1 MPSRSE
7 VLAQLTSSGA
17 FELTQDNS
25 LGYPIRVYRNAPTSM
40 RAILE
45 STRQFDDRDFLVYG
59 DETLSFKDHFGKVAA
74 LARFL
79 LKSGVKK
86 GDRVAI
92 GMRNYPEWMI
102 SFWACQAIGAVVV
115 AINAWWT
122 APEILYALED
132 SGASALI
139 VDGERLERLASSLS
153 QLRPKVLIVARRNE
167 LGDEG
172 VDFSAVTSD
181 PTTDLPPAE
190 IFPSDLATILYTS
203 GTTGKPKGAVATHRN
218 HVTNFMNTLFGGA
231 VAKAMLGD
239 FSPLNFKDAPQTG
252 ILQTFPFFHIG
263 GMSGLYLATG
273 TGAKLALMYK
283 WHAAE
288 AVELVAR
295 HRLSS
300 VAGVPLVV
308 RQLLEHARES
318 NANVSS
324 LVGIASGGA
333 SVPPDLI
340 RQIGKQF
347 EMKASPSNGY
357 GLTETTSAVITNSG
371 MDYLAQPDSI
381 GRPVVTAEVKIVDD
395 QGKELGE
402 NEIGEILIRGPNIIP
417 GYWNNPEATELA
429 FGGGWFRSGDLG
441 YRDNEGL
448 HYVVDRKKDVI
459 IRGGENVYCAEVE
472 AAILENPLVKD
483 VAVIGVPD
491 AKYGEQVAAV
501 IQVRDLARAGDLPAE
516 LKAALGMR
524 MAPFKVPTSY
534 KLVEADLP
542 RTATGKVLK
551 RELRELFANP

>member
-74 LARFL
+74 LAHFL
-79 LKSGVKK
+79 LESGVKK

-181 PTTDLPPAE
+181 PTTDLPRAE

-273 TGAKLALMYK
+273 AGAKLALMYK

-516 LKAALGMR
+516 LKVALGMR